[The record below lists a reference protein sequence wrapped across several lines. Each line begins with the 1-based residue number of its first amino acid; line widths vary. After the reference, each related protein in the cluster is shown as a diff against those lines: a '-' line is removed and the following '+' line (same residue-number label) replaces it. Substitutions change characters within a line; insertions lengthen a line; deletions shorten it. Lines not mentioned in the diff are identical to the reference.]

1 MFTHYLFPTEKIGR
15 TSDLE
20 SLLQPEGME
29 CGVAMIRDG
38 YNAGISTSDLE
49 SLLQPEGMECGVA
62 MIRDGYNAG
71 IKK

>member
-1 MFTHYLFPTEKIGR
+1 MHYLFPTEKIGR

-38 YNAGISTSDLE
+38 YNAGI
-49 SLLQPEGMECGVA
+49 
-62 MIRDGYNAG
+62 
-71 IKK
+71 KK